1 MTKNVEDDVNLNVA
15 QRYRRLCPMLVE
27 LTIEVAD
34 NEDAYAFVEKLVKE
48 MRKQSS
54 RY

>member
-1 MTKNVEDDVNLNVA
+1 
-15 QRYRRLCPMLVE
+15 MLVE
-27 LTIEVAD
+27 LAIEGAD
-34 NEDAYAFVEKLVKE
+34 NEDAYTFVEKLVKE